1 MLQEDN
7 ISTALR
13 GRSSFSWS
21 CSLRRLQE
29 VSLFF
34 SEREGSVS
42 EGRNEH
48 QPCHLKCVLEEIP
61 LVLDLRLQSCLI
73 SRTGAVWME
82 SLQGHPPKCLQEWCC
97 SSLFPWSESRT
108 RTWAGNVRDTLLLE
122 VLPLF
127 SHLRP
132 ELLFISGAETCVW
145 QFKEK
150 QDCQIGPKP
159 LTCSRSVRLAQSPW
173 CAPNCSE
180 PTHWDSITHH
190 SEHPELKL
198 SLLERSK
205 VWSREGNPAATKK
218 T

>member
-29 VSLFF
+29 GSLFF
-34 SEREGSVS
+34 WEREGSVS

-61 LVLDLRLQSCLI
+61 LVLDLRLQSCLM

-82 SLQGHPPKCLQEWCC
+82 SLQGHPQALTGVVLLQPIPLESVSHEDLGRKCEGHAAPGGVTTVLSPSSRAAVYLWSWNLCLAVQGEAGLSDWPKA
-97 SSLFPWSESRT
+97 P
-108 RTWAGNVRDTLLLE
+108 D
-122 VLPLF
+122 VL
-127 SHLRP
+127 
-132 ELLFISGAETCVW
+132 
-145 QFKEK
+145 

-159 LTCSRSVRLAQSPW
+159 LMCSKLLGADSLGQHHAPLWAPW
-173 CAPNCSE
+173 
-180 PTHWDSITHH
+180 TQT
-190 SEHPELKL
+190 L
-198 SLLERSK
+198 SLGE
-205 VWSREGNPAATKK
+205 V
-218 T
+218 